1 VEETRGASRRPE
13 NQNRRNDMKLRSA
26 LLACIAVVALAAAPM
41 FAATLSGKVVA
52 VDENSITVMKDG
64 KSTVYILPSDL
75 EIQSKN
81 QPVTIGQLR
90 GRTVTLT
97 VDDAM
102 HRQAQGQ
109 QDAKPQVTHIQIDG
123 DLNVDSDT
131 EVDSD

>member
-1 VEETRGASRRPE
+1 
-13 NQNRRNDMKLRSA
+13 MKLRSA
-26 LLACIAVVALAAAPM
+26 LLACIAVVALAAAPT

-75 EIQSKN
+75 EIQSKQN

-109 QDAKPQVTHIQIDG
+109 QDAKPQVTHIRIDG

-131 EVDSD
+131 DVDSD

>member
-1 VEETRGASRRPE
+1 MMKFRNTLIASATV
-13 NQNRRNDMKLRSA
+13 L
-26 LLACIAVVALAAAPM
+26 ALAAAPLY
-41 FAATLSGKVVA
+41 AATLSGKVVG

-90 GRTVTLT
+90 GRTVALT

-102 HRQAQGQ
+102 QRQAQGQ